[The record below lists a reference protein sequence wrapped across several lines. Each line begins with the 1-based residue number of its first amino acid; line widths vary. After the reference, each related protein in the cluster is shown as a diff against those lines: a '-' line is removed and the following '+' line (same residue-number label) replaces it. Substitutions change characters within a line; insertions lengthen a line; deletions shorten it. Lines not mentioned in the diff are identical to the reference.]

1 MNKSMDLLL
10 LAGSLLACLLA
21 GAIGSAFTIRSIP
34 IWYAGLSKP
43 SFTPPNGVFGP
54 VWSLLYLLMGIA
66 LFLIWRK
73 GFAVPGVG
81 MAVVMFVIQLVVN
94 ALWSISFFGL
104 RSPFLGLVNIAL
116 LWVLI
121 LTTLVLFLRLSWLS
135 GLLLV
140 PYFLWVSFA
149 SALNFAIWR
158 LNP

>member
-34 IWYAGLSKP
+34 TWYAGLSKP

-94 ALWSISFFGL
+94 ALWSISFFGF
-104 RSPFLGLVNIAL
+104 RSPFLGLVDIAL

-121 LTTLVLFLRLSWLS
+121 LTTLVLFLRLSWLA